1 MSRKL
6 SPGLAAALALGAT
19 VSPELQAAADEHDSA
34 ATAAAAATKA
44 APVVA
49 AVTPATAAAPAVT
62 EAAAVVAAPAVT
74 EAPAAATNAP
84 AETTAT
90 LAAADTSGQNALVAH
105 LKDEATAARN
115 ALTALTLKHT
125 QVEASLASI
134 QGDVT
139 LLLPVVQESAK
150 RLCVALNVDPVGIDA
165 MTAAQLATYF
175 GKLDGQFKSKF
186 KVGAQADT
194 GGRVEEPAR
203 TTAASNDSATDI
215 QAARV
220 RAATVGKK

>member
-34 ATAAAAATKA
+34 ATAAAAETKA
-44 APVVA
+44 APVVV
-49 AVTPATAAAPAVT
+49 VTSATTAAPAVT
-62 EAAAVVAAPAVT
+62 EAAAVVAAPAAT
-74 EAPAAATNAP
+74 ETPVAATNVS

-150 RLCVALNVDPVGIDA
+150 RLCVALNVDPVGIDG